1 MTRQPSLGVQKIL
14 ISVINGSRALLAG
27 LLLATT
33 FVTICFAGPVGVYL
47 ALVAAL
53 VGLVFV
59 PDVPG
64 LRAALQNWGV
74 RGLLLSFFVIWI
86 SFLPSARSLDDV
98 LAFVDFL
105 AFPVVVP
112 AVALLARFANQRNV
126 AIIAGLAT
134 CGALAAL
141 AVGLYEVHVLG
152 YSRAQ
157 GNGES
162 SSIFFSGMAALLCFF
177 ALLGFLNERSRW
189 RWVFLLGHAAGVA
202 ATILGGTRGAMLA
215 YAVLLLVAIVSELTS
230 RRRAMA
236 GRLLTVAAILVS
248 MLAVAGL
255 SDLGRV
261 QSVATITAEVASQA
275 SVSDPATSQR
285 FAIYKAAIQSFL
297 DSPLYGHGWWQRF
310 AAAVPYMGEL
320 GVEVH
325 ARDNHAHL
333 HNDILN
339 FGSAGGVIAILGYL
353 ILMAS
358 PIVGAWM
365 SPRTANWR
373 IRVTAATGLVG
384 AYLAM
389 GAVDVMFVFEIP
401 KSMFVLCTAV
411 ILGFF
416 LDSPLVA
423 RTDLAEKPG

>member
-1 MTRQPSLGVQKIL
+1 LECTKIL
-14 ISVINGSRALLAG
+14 ISVINGSRVLLTG
-27 LLLATT
+27 LLLVGT

-53 VGLVFV
+53 VGLVFL
-59 PDVPG
+59 PDLPG

-74 RGLLLSFFVIWI
+74 RGVILSFFVIWV
-86 SFLPSARSLDDV
+86 SFLPSARSVDDV

-112 AVALLARFANQRNV
+112 AVALLARFANSRNV
-126 AIIAGLAT
+126 AVVAGLAT
-134 CGALAAL
+134 FGALATL

-152 YSRAQ
+152 YLRAQ
-157 GNGES
+157 GNGDS

-177 ALLGFLNERSRW
+177 SLLGVLNGQTRW
-189 RWVFLLGHAAGVA
+189 RWLFLIGNAAGVA
-202 ATILGGTRGAMLA
+202 AIILGGTRGAMLA
-215 YAVLLLVAIVSELTS
+215 YAVLLMVAILSEVAYQ
-230 RRRAMA
+230 RRSLFR
-236 GRLLTVAAILVS
+236 RLSTIAVILAS
-248 MLAVAGL
+248 ILLAAGL
-255 SDLGRV
+255 SNLDRV
-261 QSVATITAEVASQA
+261 QTLATITAEVATQSA
-275 SVSDPATSQR
+275 VSDTATSLR
-285 FAIYKAAIQSFL
+285 LAIYNAAIQSFL
-297 DSPLYGHGWWQRF
+297 DSPLYGHGWWKRF

-358 PIVGAWM
+358 PILGAWT
-365 SPRTANWR
+365 SPRTENWR
-373 IRVTAATGLVG
+373 IRVTAAIGLVG

-416 LDSPLVA
+416 LDVP
-423 RTDLAEKPG
+423 PGRGREAKAG